1 MKNVLVLGA
10 TGLFGK
16 VFVKELEK
24 IGKYKITAFSRHAI
38 KIYEANNLIIP
49 FDGDALNY
57 ENLLNAM
64 KKIDVVYCA
73 ISGSDLPK
81 ITKNVIKAMN
91 EMNLSRLIFMGA
103 IGIYNEIPAE
113 LDDEDNVKNNPEQIP
128 NLEATTLVE
137 NSNLNYTVLRPGYLI
152 DGNED
157 DSVITMKG
165 EMATG
170 YESTIPSVINIAIKL
185 IDDNSLYSRQSIGI
199 TKGQNKSDRK
209 PHD

>member
-16 VFVKELEK
+16 AFVKELEK
-24 IGKYKITAFSRHAI
+24 IGKYKITTFSRHAT
-38 KIYEANNLIIP
+38 KIYEANSLIIP

-57 ENLLNAM
+57 EKLLNAM
-64 KKIDVVYCA
+64 KNIDVVYYA
-73 ISGSDLPK
+73 ISGSDLSK
-81 ITKNVIKAMN
+81 ITKNIIKAMN

-103 IGIYNEIPAE
+103 IGIYNEIPVE

-128 NLEATTLVE
+128 NLEAVTLVE

-152 DGNED
+152 DGKKD
-157 DSVITMKG
+157 DFVITMKG
-165 EMATG
+165 EMTTG

-185 IDDNSLYSRQSIGI
+185 INDNSLYSRQSIGI
-199 TKGQNKSDRK
+199 TKKYTNF
-209 PHD
+209 

>member
-16 VFVKELEK
+16 AFVKELEK
-24 IGKYKITAFSRHAI
+24 IGKYKITVFSRHATN
-38 KIYEANNLIIP
+38 IYKANNLIIP

-64 KKIDVVYCA
+64 KNIDVVYCA

-81 ITKNVIKAMN
+81 ITKNIIKAMN
-91 EMNLSRLIFMGA
+91 EMKLSRLIFIGA
-103 IGIYNEIPAE
+103 IGIYNEIPVE

-128 NLEATTLVE
+128 NLESVTLVE
-137 NSNLNYTVLRPGYLI
+137 NSNLNYIVLRPGYLI
-152 DGNED
+152 DGNKD
-157 DSVITMKG
+157 DFVITMKG
-165 EMATG
+165 QMATG

-185 IDDNSLYSRQSIGI
+185 IDDNTLYSRQSIGI
-199 TKGQNKSDRK
+199 TKKHTNF
-209 PHD
+209 